1 MRITA
6 LLGGATL
13 GALVVLG
20 LAVAPASAAELPAR
34 GGPDNCA
41 QLPMGSAGC
50 EDHMGAAIRARLV
63 TPNNPR
69 PLADVSDFRLGQVG
83 MALCFNQTELA
94 VSQTNPADRPIV
106 FNLSSI
112 RAVTVPAL
120 CG

>member
-1 MRITA
+1 MLLTLTA
-6 LLGGATL
+6 AVPL
-13 GALVVLG
+13 ALAALFTPT
-20 LAVAPASAAELPAR
+20 APADVPAR
-34 GGPDNCA
+34 GGPANCA

-50 EDHMGAAIRARLV
+50 EDHMGAAIRTRLA
-63 TPNNPR
+63 TPTNPR

-83 MALCFNQTELA
+83 MGLCFNRNDLD
-94 VSQTNPADRPIV
+94 VSQTNTADRPIV